1 MTERE
6 LRDLAETLTLNML
19 RGLPAPTSADIRSRV
34 QPVATMLR
42 QQEPDIDLDIEEL
55 VRDLEA
61 KCSIW
66 VPTSTSLD
74 DNADHV
80 EWLQDR
86 RGSIDWH
93 FWDRYEDYLRD
104 VKRWAPAALARMNE
118 TTDEILRRLED
129 PGRQG
134 SWDRRGM
141 VAGQVQSGKT
151 ANYIGLICKAADSG
165 YRLIV
170 VLAGLHNS
178 LRSQTQLRVDE
189 GFLGFDTQ
197 KRMNFDQ
204 SNVRM
209 GVGRQPGARLYHA
222 SSLTNSADHGDFKM
236 SVANQVGITPGGA
249 DPVVL
254 VIKKNKSILENLIR
268 WATLVLQQE
277 DPLTGRRIVRDVPL
291 LVIDDEADNASVN
304 TKAIPVDEN
313 GKAVDEYDPTAINGL
328 IRELLHRFDKS
339 VYVGYTATPFANI
352 FIPDSARHAKYG
364 EDLFP
369 RSFIINLPAPS
380 DYIGPAEVFG
390 LREDAASGL
399 EERTGLPVVRLVDD
413 HETWLPDGHK
423 KEAIPGRMPSSLRTA
438 LHSFLL
444 ACAVRAVRGEDGVHN
459 SMLVHVTRFVAVQ
472 KLVAEQL
479 TDEITYLARR
489 LRYGDGDRA
498 LAIRDE
504 LRALYET
511 DFSDTWDS
519 FPSDSRQD
527 LPSWQKIDATL
538 AQAASKIEIVVING
552 TAKDVLQ
559 YFDRPK
565 GITAIVVG
573 GDKLSRG
580 LTLEGLT
587 VSYYLRA
594 SKMYDTLMQ
603 MGRWFGYRPKYADV
617 CRLFTTEE
625 LVSSYREITLAS
637 EELRQRF
644 DHMAVIGATPKD
656 FWLGIRNLPDLM
668 ITAHA
673 KMRHGQTISLS
684 YSDDVSETLAFH
696 VDAQRRSHNLELT
709 RRFIELIQVG
719 GNPRDSESR
728 VVWSDVQGTDLVAF
742 VDSFVTHENARR
754 AQSSVLAKYI
764 RGCLSRGELKSWT
777 VALIEGR
784 SARTEQLIGRPR
796 QLVIRESDGIRAGA
810 IHIGRLVSPIDEAI
824 DLSPEQRGN
833 ALQQTIEAWRA
844 NPGRYK
850 SQPSQASGQF
860 LRHERD
866 KSRGLLLIYPF
877 DPVLDVPDPE
887 IPFVGLAVS
896 FPYSENAVPV
906 EYTVNNVY
914 WQQEF
919 VD

>member
-1 MTERE
+1 VTERE

-19 RGLPAPTSADIRSRV
+19 RGLSAPTSADIRSRATSV
-34 QPVATMLR
+34 RTML
-42 QQEPDIDLDIEEL
+42 QHQEPDIALNLDDLI
-55 VRDLEA
+55 RDLEA

-66 VPTSTSLD
+66 VPSSTTLD
-74 DNADHV
+74 DNAGHI
-80 EWLQDR
+80 EWLSDR
-86 RGSIDWH
+86 RGSIEWH
-93 FWDRYEDYLRD
+93 FWGRYEAYLRD
-104 VKRWAPAALARMNE
+104 ARRWAPASLARMNE

-129 PGRQG
+129 PQRLG

-151 ANYIGLICKAADSG
+151 ANYIGLICKAADAG

-209 GVGRQPGARLYHA
+209 GVGRQPGAKLYHA
-222 SSLTNSADHGDFKM
+222 SSLTNSSDNGDFKM
-236 SVANQVGITPGGA
+236 SVANQVGVAPGGA

-254 VIKKNKSILENLIR
+254 VVKKNKSILTNLIR
-268 WATLVLQQE
+268 WATLILQQE
-277 DPLTGRRIVRDVPL
+277 DPVSGRRVVRDVPL

-304 TKAIPVDEN
+304 TKAIPIDEN
-313 GKAVDEYDPTAINGL
+313 GKPVDEYDPTAINGL

-352 FIPDSARHAKYG
+352 FIPDTARSEKYG

-369 RSFIINLPAPS
+369 RSFIINLPSPS
-380 DYIGPAEVFG
+380 DYIGPVEVFG
-390 LREDAASGL
+390 LREDEAAGL
-399 EERTGLPVVRLVDD
+399 EARAGLPVVRLVDD
-413 HETWLPDGHK
+413 HENWLPDAHRK
-423 KEAIPGRMPSSLRTA
+423 DAIPRPLPSSLHNA

-472 KLVAEQL
+472 KLVAEQITEAVAFL
-479 TDEITYLARR
+479 TRR
-489 LRYGDGDRA
+489 LRYGDGG
-498 LAIRDE
+498 LPFGIREE

-511 DFSDTWDS
+511 DFCEAWES
-519 FPSDSRQD
+519 FPSEGRQEMPRWD
-527 LPSWQKIDATL
+527 LVDAAL

-559 YFDRPK
+559 YFERPK
-565 GITAIVVG
+565 GVTAIVVG

-580 LTLEGLT
+580 LTLEGLM

-644 DHMAVIGATPKD
+644 DHMATVGATPKD
-656 FWLGIRNLPDLM
+656 FWLGIRNSPDLI

-673 KMRHGQTISLS
+673 KMRHGQTVALS
-684 YSDDVSETLAFH
+684 YSDEVSETIAFH
-696 VDAQRRSHNLELT
+696 VDSQRRTRNLELT
-709 RRFIELIQVG
+709 RGFIALNQVSG
-719 GNPRDSESR
+719 RGQEGPSR
-728 VVWSDVQGTDLVAF
+728 VVWSNVPGTDVLGF
-742 VDSFVTHENARR
+742 VGSFVTHENARR
-754 AQSSVLAKYI
+754 AQSLVLAKYI
-764 RGCLSRGELKSWT
+764 RGCLARGELMTWT
-777 VALIEGR
+777 VALIEGHSEFRWQTPSTGHQEGRRCTWRLTPYR
-784 SARTEQLIGRPR
+784 SACEP
-796 QLVIRESDGIRAGA
+796 
-810 IHIGRLVSPIDEAI
+810 
-824 DLSPEQRGN
+824 N
-833 ALQQTIEAWRA
+833 
-844 NPGRYK
+844 
-850 SQPSQASGQF
+850 
-860 LRHERD
+860 
-866 KSRGLLLIYPF
+866 
-877 DPVLDVPDPE
+877 
-887 IPFVGLAVS
+887 
-896 FPYSENAVPV
+896 
-906 EYTVNNVY
+906 
-914 WQQEF
+914 
-919 VD
+919 